1 MNIDALS
8 IEVSTSAKKA
18 AQEFEALAAS
28 MRRANAAAG
37 RAQGMESMRRAVD
50 GMRDALGAAGKLEGV
65 SSFSAFSKATGAA
78 FRQAEALQRQ
88 LRGLSDKMRLGLDT
102 GNRIQHFQASIE
114 KTAESAQRLKE
125 QMRALSGMKYAVPE
139 YEGLRAAAQKQEQ
152 ALFNL
157 YGKRDV
163 LEELGTGK
171 GSTAWRA
178 LAIHIRDAEEAL
190 NRYERAMQGMENAG
204 GAFSSAAESP
214 QYERLSRY
222 LSSAA
227 EALERYRNEAES
239 ARPATK
245 SLTGAAGRAADA
257 WSGLGRR
264 MGRMLQYRAL
274 RGILSGVTSSLR
286 QGLQS
291 LYQYSQAAG
300 GGFSR
305 AIDSASASLQS
316 LKGSLAAA
324 VAPAIAGVIPL
335 LNSVASAAAAAAA
348 SIANFFSILGLHAG
362 AGEGYHWEV
371 NAEAVKKYGQAAG
384 GAAKANKDL
393 LASFDQLHVIQSESG
408 GGGGGGGAGLIFDKV
423 PNKELS
429 GTLQWVADHFQTL
442 LDLAKGI
449 GAAIAAWKIGSK
461 LINAVNSLKGAFQR
475 FKGLWNGW
483 NPQEKTPDIQG
494 AGNAAKSTF
503 ESMKNAGESIDGMK
517 EALEGLNG
525 AKDAFSGATDMLGE
539 LAKKA
544 RGVAGAAALALPLL
558 GRLVSKLF
566 GGEKKQSQSQ
576 GSGVRQEMEKTTGAA
591 DEMKTALDGLDFEGV
606 ENRLSRLR
614 SLISALGREALSWL
628 RAILGAVERL
638 QKAAEAFSAQIAA
651 QAAAQYAALQGLLS
665 GVLDVSSGVMQAV
678 TSAAATAL
686 GQVETAANGALTALQ
701 DVLSAIDRVNGTT
714 VTLQYKTIISDGGT
728 GDTAS
733 DYGGGSGKFGGYID
747 ESNLK
752 ARPESEKPKI
762 VENFVDSMFSSW
774 RKRFSFKAEGGFA
787 RVGEMFIAR
796 EAGPELVGSIGNKTA
811 VANNDQIVQSVAG
824 GVAQSNRAL
833 ERKMDELIR
842 IEQALLNKESTVKIS
857 PSAALGR
864 VNAKSAALYGKLAGE

>member
-152 ALFNL
+152 ALFSL

-171 GSTAWRA
+171 GSAAWRA

-239 ARPATK
+239 ARPATE

-286 QGLQS
+286 QGLQG

-316 LKGSLAAA
+316 LKGSLAVA

-483 NPQEKTPDIQG
+483 TPQEKTPDIQG

-525 AKDAFSGATDMLGE
+525 AKDAFSGATDMLSE

-566 GGEKKQSQSQ
+566 GGESQE
-576 GSGVRQEMEKTTGAA
+576 SGVRQEMEKTTGAA
-591 DEMKTALDGLDFEGV
+591 DEMKTALDGLDLEGGV
-606 ENRLSRLR
+606 NRLSRLR

-651 QAAAQYAALQGLLS
+651 QAAVQYAALQGLLS
-665 GVLDVSSGVMQAV
+665 GVLDVSSGVVRAV
-678 TSAAATAL
+678 TSAAAAAL

-733 DYGGGSGKFGGYID
+733 DYGGGSWKFGGYID

-824 GVAQSNRAL
+824 GVAQSNHAL

>member
-1 MNIDALS
+1 M
-8 IEVSTSAKKA
+8 
-18 AQEFEALAAS
+18 
-28 MRRANAAAG
+28 
-37 RAQGMESMRRAVD
+37 
-50 GMRDALGAAGKLEGV
+50 
-65 SSFSAFSKATGAA
+65 
-78 FRQAEALQRQ
+78 
-88 LRGLSDKMRLGLDT
+88 
-102 GNRIQHFQASIE
+102 
-114 KTAESAQRLKE
+114 
-125 QMRALSGMKYAVPE
+125 
-139 YEGLRAAAQKQEQ
+139 
-152 ALFNL
+152 
-157 YGKRDV
+157 
-163 LEELGTGK
+163 
-171 GSTAWRA
+171 
-178 LAIHIRDAEEAL
+178 
-190 NRYERAMQGMENAG
+190 
-204 GAFSSAAESP
+204 
-214 QYERLSRY
+214 
-222 LSSAA
+222 
-227 EALERYRNEAES
+227 
-239 ARPATK
+239 
-245 SLTGAAGRAADA
+245 
-257 WSGLGRR
+257 
-264 MGRMLQYRAL
+264 
-274 RGILSGVTSSLR
+274 
-286 QGLQS
+286 
-291 LYQYSQAAG
+291 
-300 GGFSR
+300 
-305 AIDSASASLQS
+305 
-316 LKGSLAAA
+316 
-324 VAPAIAGVIPL
+324 
-335 LNSVASAAAAAAA
+335 
-348 SIANFFSILGLHAG
+348 
-362 AGEGYHWEV
+362 
-371 NAEAVKKYGQAAG
+371 
-384 GAAKANKDL
+384 
-393 LASFDQLHVIQSESG
+393 
-408 GGGGGGGAGLIFDKV
+408 
-423 PNKELS
+423 
-429 GTLQWVADHFQTL
+429 ADHFQTL

-576 GSGVRQEMEKTTGAA
+576 ESGVRQEMEKTTGAA

-614 SLISALGREALSWL
+614 SLISSLGREALSWL
-628 RAILGAVERL
+628 LAILGAVERL
-638 QKAAEAFSAQIAA
+638 KKAAEAFSAQIAA
-651 QAAAQYAALQGLLS
+651 QAAVQYAALQGLLS
-665 GVLDVSSGVMQAV
+665 GVLDVSSGVMHAV

-733 DYGGGSGKFGGYID
+733 DYGGGSWKFGGYID

-824 GVAQSNRAL
+824 GVAQSNHAL

>member
-88 LRGLSDKMRLGLDT
+88 LRGLSDKMRMGLDT

-125 QMRALSGMKYAVPE
+125 QMRALSSMKYAVPE

-152 ALFNL
+152 ALFSL

-171 GSTAWRA
+171 GSAAWRA

-286 QGLQS
+286 QGLQG

-525 AKDAFSGATDMLGE
+525 AKDAFSGATDMLSE

-576 GSGVRQEMEKTTGAA
+576 ESGVRQEMEKTTGAA
-591 DEMKTALDGLDFEGV
+591 DEMKTALDGLDLEGV

-614 SLISALGREALSWL
+614 SLISALGKEALSWL

-651 QAAAQYAALQGLLS
+651 QAAVQYAALQGLLS
-665 GVLDVSSGVMQAV
+665 GVLDVSSGVVRAV

-686 GQVETAANGALTALQ
+686 GHVETAANGALTALQ

-762 VENFVDSMFSSW
+762 VENFVDSLFSSW

-824 GVAQSNRAL
+824 GVAQSSRAL

-864 VNAKSAALYGKLAGE
+864 VNARSAALYGKLAGE

>member
-139 YEGLRAAAQKQEQ
+139 YEGLRAAAQKQKQ
-152 ALFNL
+152 ALFSL

-171 GSTAWRA
+171 GSTAWRT

-239 ARPATK
+239 ARPATE

-576 GSGVRQEMEKTTGAA
+576 ESGVRQEMEKTTGAA
-591 DEMKTALDGLDFEGV
+591 DEMKTALDGLDLEGV

-638 QKAAEAFSAQIAA
+638 QKAAEAFSAKIAA
-651 QAAAQYAALQGLLS
+651 QAAVQYAALQGLLS
-665 GVLDVSSGVMQAV
+665 GALDVSSGVMQAV

-701 DVLSAIDRVNGTT
+701 AVLSAIDRVNGTT

-811 VANNDQIVQSVAG
+811 VANNDQIVDSVAG
-824 GVAQSNRAL
+824 GVATANREQNAL
-833 ERKMDELIR
+833 LR
-842 IEQALLNKESTVKIS
+842 EQNTLLRALLNKESTVKIS